1 MSESVLREENLL
13 PGEALPKSRRFTGSL
28 PLKVLAFLL
37 VPVLSLLAAAAVFAG
52 VLMADYGVYDRETT
66 QVRDVLY
73 GEIAREDG
81 QIIGYNVCRGDWK
94 YAEEYIA
101 ERNIAAVLILD
112 EGGAQ
117 VWRGGEGYLDTPW
130 LYTTQMGWDGS
141 LVAEKALPHGPYI
154 IRVGLDETFAKDD
167 AYARADRMVDIGYAL
182 RYWVWVIAAA
192 CAVLALGCGVFLLCA
207 AGWRKGAV
215 AVRPGWGTK
224 IPFDLLAAAAALAGF
239 GLLEFGLEIYCFR
252 FDGSAMGL
260 VFAALSAAA
269 AEVLA
274 MGWAMSAA
282 VRVKL
287 GGWWKNTLL
296 WRFGRLVWRGLRK
309 AGGAAGRFFRWL
321 LAALPLVWKA
331 LLIVGGLWLLEL
343 LMILLCWWET
353 DVLLAL
359 WVLEKILLT
368 PLVVYAVLAL
378 RRLQRGGEALAAGN
392 LSCQVSTRRLVGDL
406 RRHAENLN
414 SIGDGMARAVEQ
426 RMRSERLKTELITNV
441 SHDIK
446 TPLTSI
452 VNYAELIG
460 REPPGSEKTTE
471 YAGVLLRQAE
481 RLKKL
486 IEDLVEAS
494 KASTGNLEVH
504 LTPCEAGVLLTQA
517 AGEYSRRLEDR
528 KLTMVLRIPEEPVTI
543 LADGRRLWRVLDN
556 LMNNI
561 CKYALEGTRVYLL
574 LERQGGEAVISFK
587 NTSAQPLE
595 QSADELLERFVRGD
609 ASRTSEGSG
618 LGLSIARSLTELQ
631 KGKLT
636 LTVDGDLFKVV
647 LRFPVREETGKG
659 QP

>member
-13 PGEALPKSRRFTGSL
+13 PGETLPKSHRFTGSL

-37 VPVLSLLAAAAVFAG
+37 VPVLSLLTAAAVFAG
-52 VLMADYGVYDRETT
+52 ALMVDYGVYDQETDR
-66 QVRDVLY
+66 VRDALY
-73 GEIAREDG
+73 GEIAQRDG
-81 QIIGYNVCRGDWK
+81 WNIAYNVCRGDWK

-101 ERNIAAVLILD
+101 ERNIAAVLIYD
-112 EGGAQ
+112 ESKTL

-130 LYTTQMGWDGS
+130 IYATEMGWGGSQELDG
-141 LVAEKALPHGPYI
+141 ALDHGLYL
-154 IRVGLDETFAKDD
+154 IRIGLDDTFSKDD

-182 RYWVWVIAAA
+182 RYWIWVIAAA
-192 CAVLALGCGVFLLCA
+192 CAALAVGCVVFLLRA
-207 AGWRKGAV
+207 AGWRKGAET
-215 AVRPGWGTK
+215 VRPGWGTK
-224 IPFDLLAAAAALAGF
+224 IPFDVLTAAVALAGF
-239 GLLEFGLEIYCFR
+239 GLLELGFETYYFR
-252 FDGSAMGL
+252 FDGSAVGL
-260 VFAALSAAA
+260 ALAGLSAAV
-269 AEVLA
+269 AETLA

-296 WRFGRLVWRGLRK
+296 WRFECLAWRFLRK
-309 AGGAAGRFFRWL
+309 AGRAVGRFFRWL
-321 LAALPLVWKA
+321 LNALPLVWKA

-343 LMILLCWWET
+343 LVMLMCWWEM
-353 DVLLAL
+353 DVLLVL
-359 WVLEKILLT
+359 WVLEKVLLT
-368 PLVVYAVLAL
+368 PLVVYVVLAL
-378 RRLQRGGEALAAGN
+378 RRLQKGGEALAAGN
-392 LSCQVSTRRLVGDL
+392 LSCQVDTRYLVGDL

-414 SIGDGMARAVEQ
+414 SIGDGMAKAVEQ

-460 REPPGSEKTTE
+460 REPPGSEKTPE
-471 YAGVLLRQAE
+471 YAEVLLRQAE

-504 LTPCEAGVLLTQA
+504 LAPCEVGVLLTQA
-517 AGEYSRRLEDR
+517 VGEYSRRLEDR
-528 KLTMVLRIPEEPVTI
+528 GLTPVLRCPEEPVTI

-561 CKYALEGTRVYLL
+561 CKYALRGTRVYLL
-574 LERQGGEAVISFK
+574 LERQGDEAVLSFK

-609 ASRTSEGSG
+609 ASRASEGSG

-631 KGKLT
+631 KGTLM

-647 LRFPVREETGKG
+647 LRFPVRE
-659 QP
+659 